1 MKFKICRRFLLLLLI
16 TTIYFSAA
24 AQQHIFKFVK
34 VIRENNYTPDIKKQ
48 DLIN

>member
-1 MKFKICRRFLLLLLI
+1 MKFKICRRFLLILLI
-16 TTIYFSAA
+16 TTIYLSAA